1 MIVID
6 TALDWGGAFN
16 RRWGPSAHLMSDL
29 FGDEGTRELVA
40 FAEALGIPPMALQ
53 HPGTSREHFD
63 LAGPWL
69 EAARAAGATA
79 IDHYQLVAI
88 LKAKRARGAPR

>member
-6 TALDWGGAFN
+6 AALDWGGAFN

-29 FGDEGTRELVA
+29 DGEAGTRELVA
-40 FAEALGIPPMALQ
+40 FAESLGIPALAIQ

-69 EAARAAGATA
+69 DAARAQGAVA
-79 IDHYQLVAI
+79 IDHYRLVAI
-88 LKAKRARGAPR
+88 LQAKRARGAPR